1 MKTLFIDTHS
11 ERLDI
16 AVIIDDKI
24 FNKVVT
30 GNRNHSEIAIP
41 TLVEVLNCA
50 SLELK
55 DIDQIIVVNG
65 PGSFTGVRIGVTI
78 AKTIAYSLNINI
90 KTITSLEALG
100 VSTSDNFDV
109 IAIRDPKGVYSAL
122 HRENGFKEYTYQS
135 SSAFNSFIELNN
147 YKVSENT
154 INDYVKIIEYA
165 KNIEFTTPHKVNPLY
180 IKDIEVLKWLEN

>member
-16 AVIIDDKI
+16 AIITDDKI

-109 IAIRDPKGVYSAL
+109 IAIRDPKGVYSAIY
-122 HRENGFKEYTYQS
+122 RENSFKDYTYQS
-135 SSAFNSFIELNN
+135 SSAFASFIESNN

-165 KNIEFTTPHKVNPLY
+165 KKIELTSPHKVNPLY
-180 IKDIEVLKWLEN
+180 IKDIEVLK

>member
-16 AVIIDDKI
+16 AVIIDVKI
-24 FNKVVT
+24 YNKVVT

-41 TLVEVLNCA
+41 TLIEVLKSA

-122 HRENGFKEYTYQS
+122 YRENSFKDYAYQS
-135 SSAFNSFIELNN
+135 SSAFASFIESNN

-154 INDYVKIIEYA
+154 INDYIKIIDYA
-165 KNIEFTTPHKVNPLY
+165 KKIEFTSPHKVNPLY
-180 IKDIEVLKWLEN
+180 IKDIEVLKWLGN

>member
-180 IKDIEVLKWLEN
+180 IKDIEVLK